1 MAQKP
6 NNKHNKGQRVVRIN
20 FSTILYVILL
30 ASIGWMLLNNS
41 SAPASKIEWAQ
52 VQEMAREGDIS
63 EIHFI
68 RNDFKGNITV
78 RPDRLGKYANLF
90 PEGKLP
96 KKSPQ
101 FFFLTSTKFD
111 PETEISELNTG
122 LQEGSKVKLY
132 IENETN
138 IWGGILEWVLPIA
151 ILLLL
156 YAWMFR
162 SMSRQMGGIQRI

>member
-78 RPDRLGKYANLF
+78 RPDRLGKYASLF

-96 KKSPQ
+96 KRSPQ

-111 PETEISELNTG
+111 PETE
-122 LQEGSKVKLY
+122 
-132 IENETN
+132 
-138 IWGGILEWVLPIA
+138 
-151 ILLLL
+151 
-156 YAWMFR
+156 R
-162 SMSRQMGGIQRI
+162 